1 MESIG
6 LKQKHLNITVT
17 CIVIWHHYLGAL
29 EVDGQWWWK
38 SMEIRSI
45 LIVIFKMMAYF
56 RIQRDKKCC
65 KISVKCALSCFSWY
79 DSILN
84 NSLFSTWNFI
94 KKIEAYFL
102 PIFDCL
108 IKAIK
113 AAKFFLTFDVLFS
126 ADLNSASQHYKIT
139 IGLITIINLVFKL
152 YDISII
158 TVLKNG
164 PWAFWMVRSAIIL
177 RQ

>member
-56 RIQRDKKCC
+56 RIQRHKKCC
-65 KISVKCALSCFSWY
+65 KYLLNVRYHVLVDTILSWIIHCSRPETLLKKLKHTFFQYLIVWSKLLNQRNFFWLSTSCFLLIWIALH
-79 DSILN
+79 SITK
-84 NSLFSTWNFI
+84 SL
-94 KKIEAYFL
+94 
-102 PIFDCL
+102 
-108 IKAIK
+108 
-113 AAKFFLTFDVLFS
+113 
-126 ADLNSASQHYKIT
+126 
-139 IGLITIINLVFKL
+139 LV
-152 YDISII
+152 
-158 TVLKNG
+158 
-164 PWAFWMVRSAIIL
+164 
-177 RQ
+177 